1 MYLDFSGWIELDD
14 NTTMQLIT
22 NDDLPVIITIKDYK
36 ALDAKTRK
44 KYILE
49 SAPQAINDAN
59 DGEWTSLEIV
69 DEEV

>member
-14 NTTMQLIT
+14 TTTMQLIT
-22 NDDLPVIITIKDYK
+22 NDDLPVIITIKEYK
-36 ALDAKTRK
+36 TLDTETRK

-49 SAPQAINDAN
+49 NAAQAINEAN
-59 DGEWTSLEIV
+59 DGQWETLDIV

>member
-14 NTTMQLIT
+14 TTTMQLIT
-22 NDDLPVIITIKDYK
+22 NDDLPVIITIKEYR
-36 ALDAKTRK
+36 ALDSKTRK

-49 SAPQAINDAN
+49 NAAQAINEAN
-59 DGEWTSLEIV
+59 DGQWETLDIV

>member
-14 NTTMQLIT
+14 TTTMQLIT
-22 NDDLPVIITIKDYK
+22 NDDLPVIITIKEYR
-36 ALDAKTRK
+36 ALDAETRK

-49 SAPQAINDAN
+49 NAAQAINEAN
-59 DGEWTSLEIV
+59 DGQWETLDIV